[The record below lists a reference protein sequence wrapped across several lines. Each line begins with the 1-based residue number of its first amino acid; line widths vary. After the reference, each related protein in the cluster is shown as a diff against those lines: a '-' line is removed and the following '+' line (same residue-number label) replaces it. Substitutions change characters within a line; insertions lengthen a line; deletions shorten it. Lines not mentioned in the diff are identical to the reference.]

1 MLTLGLGL
9 RRLCCLSKCSSS
21 KLLFIQNYDYSSQQE
36 SVQDVIAS
44 IIRNAKDNDSQLN
57 DSLPKSSKSSPT
69 KRTQQGSSGII
80 ADKKDESER
89 IYRNEQKKSAPSSDI
104 ASELEIETAE
114 PVVIQRKKAPV
125 ANQPLLTRKVMQA
138 LRSLTDDEAETLAFI
153 KNVKL
158 SQPLVPEQEEY
169 LERFTSFVQEMN
181 LRNLPAV
188 TRIISATQTDYQ
200 KFILEQWKLRM
211 VEELGVQGFEE
222 YQKENFA
229 KGHKLHYAI
238 QQKLLEEPLEVT
250 PNIEGYWK
258 SLQLVLPALEH
269 VYSLEDNVVHPYLHY
284 RGIFDCLAIYR
295 GCACVID
302 WKTSSKPKP
311 TLRDT
316 YDYPLQMVAY
326 IGALNQS
333 DYLVERG
340 IPQVNSAAL
349 VVAYENGD
357 PAHIHF
363 LDAAKCQY
371 YWKKWLDKLHQ
382 YWLLK
387 SSGAAS

>member
-1 MLTLGLGL
+1 MLYFGQGL
-9 RRLCCLSKCSSS
+9 RRLSCLSKCSSS
-21 KLLFIQNYDYSSQQE
+21 KVLFIQNYGYSSQQE

-44 IIRNAKDNDSQLN
+44 IIRNAKENDSQLN
-57 DSLPKSSKSSPT
+57 DNLPKSSKSSPT
-69 KRTQQGSSGII
+69 KRTQTGIV
-80 ADKKDESER
+80 AEKKDESER
-89 IYRNEQKKSAPSSDI
+89 NRNEQKSSAPSSDI
-104 ASELEIETAE
+104 ASDLEIETAE
-114 PVVIQRKKAPV
+114 PVVIQKKKAPV
-125 ANQPLLTRKVMQA
+125 ANQPLLTRRVTQA
-138 LRSLTDDEAETLAFI
+138 LQSLTDDEAETLAFI

-169 LERFTSFVQEMN
+169 LERFTNFVQEMN

-222 YQKENFA
+222 YQKENFE

-238 QQKLLEEPLEVT
+238 QQRLLGEPLELT

-258 SLQLVLPALEH
+258 SLQLVIPAIEH
-269 VYSLEDNVVHPYLHY
+269 VYSQEDNVVHPYLHY
-284 RGIFDCLAIYR
+284 RGIFDCLATYR

>member
-80 ADKKDESER
+80 ADKKYESER
-89 IYRNEQKKSAPSSDI
+89 NRNEQKKSAPSSDI

-138 LRSLTDDEAETLAFI
+138 LRSLTDDEAEALAFI

-222 YQKENFA
+222 YQKENFE

-363 LDAAKCQY
+363 LDATKCQY

>member
-1 MLTLGLGL
+1 MVYLGQGL

-21 KLLFIQNYDYSSQQE
+21 KVLFIQNYGYSSQQE

-44 IIRNAKDNDSQLN
+44 IIRNAKENDPQLN
-57 DSLPKSSKSSPT
+57 DNLPKSSKSSPT
-69 KRTQQGSSGII
+69 KRTQTGIV
-80 ADKKDESER
+80 AEKKDESER
-89 IYRNEQKKSAPSSDI
+89 NRNERKSSAPSSDI
-104 ASELEIETAE
+104 ASDLEIETAE
-114 PVVIQRKKAPV
+114 PVVIQKKKAPV
-125 ANQPLLTRKVMQA
+125 ANQPLLTRRVTQA
-138 LRSLTDDEAETLAFI
+138 LQSLTDDEAETLAFI

-169 LERFTSFVQEMN
+169 LERFTNFVQEMN

-222 YQKENFA
+222 YQKENFE

-238 QQKLLEEPLEVT
+238 QQRLLGEPLELT

-258 SLQLVLPALEH
+258 SLQLVIPAIEH
-269 VYSLEDNVVHPYLHY
+269 VYSQEDNVVHPYLHY
-284 RGIFDCLAIYR
+284 RGIFDCLATYR

>member
-1 MLTLGLGL
+1 MLYFGQGL

-21 KLLFIQNYDYSSQQE
+21 KVLFIQNYGYSSQQE

-44 IIRNAKDNDSQLN
+44 IIRNAKENDSQLN
-57 DSLPKSSKSSPT
+57 DNLPKSSKSSPT
-69 KRTQQGSSGII
+69 KRTQTGIV
-80 ADKKDESER
+80 AEKKDESER
-89 IYRNEQKKSAPSSDI
+89 NRNEQKSSAPSSDI
-104 ASELEIETAE
+104 ASDLEIETAE
-114 PVVIQRKKAPV
+114 PVVIQKKKAPV
-125 ANQPLLTRKVMQA
+125 ANQPLLTRRVTQA
-138 LRSLTDDEAETLAFI
+138 LQSLTDDEAETLAFI

-169 LERFTSFVQEMN
+169 LERFTNFVQEMN

-222 YQKENFA
+222 YQKENFE

-238 QQKLLEEPLEVT
+238 QQRLLGEPLELT

-258 SLQLVLPALEH
+258 SLQLVIPAIEH
-269 VYSLEDNVVHPYLHY
+269 VYSQEDNVVHPYLHY
-284 RGIFDCLAIYR
+284 RGIFDCLATYR

-311 TLRDT
+311 NLRDT

>member
-1 MLTLGLGL
+1 MLYLGQGL

-21 KLLFIQNYDYSSQQE
+21 KVLFIQNYGYSSQQE

-44 IIRNAKDNDSQLN
+44 IIRNAKENDSQLN
-57 DSLPKSSKSSPT
+57 DNLPKSSKSSPT
-69 KRTQQGSSGII
+69 KRTQTGIV
-80 ADKKDESER
+80 AGKKDESER
-89 IYRNEQKKSAPSSDI
+89 NRNEQKSFAPSSDI
-104 ASELEIETAE
+104 ASDLEIETAE
-114 PVVIQRKKAPV
+114 PVVIQKKKAPV
-125 ANQPLLTRKVMQA
+125 ANQPLLTRRVTQA
-138 LRSLTDDEAETLAFI
+138 LQSLTDDEAETLAFI

-169 LERFTSFVQEMN
+169 LERFTNFVQEMN

-222 YQKENFA
+222 YQKENFE

-238 QQKLLEEPLEVT
+238 QQRLLGEPLELT

-258 SLQLVLPALEH
+258 SLQLVIPAIEH
-269 VYSLEDNVVHPYLHY
+269 VYSQEDNVVHPYLHY
-284 RGIFDCLAIYR
+284 RGIFDCLATYR

>member
-1 MLTLGLGL
+1 MVYLGQGL

-21 KLLFIQNYDYSSQQE
+21 KVLFIQNYGYSSQQE

-44 IIRNAKDNDSQLN
+44 IIRNAKENDSQLN
-57 DSLPKSSKSSPT
+57 DNIPKSSKSSPT
-69 KRTQQGSSGII
+69 KRTQTGIV
-80 ADKKDESER
+80 AEKKDESER
-89 IYRNEQKKSAPSSDI
+89 NRNEQKSSAPSSDI
-104 ASELEIETAE
+104 ASDLEIETAE
-114 PVVIQRKKAPV
+114 PVVIQKKKAPV
-125 ANQPLLTRKVMQA
+125 ANQPLLTRRVTQA
-138 LRSLTDDEAETLAFI
+138 LQSLTDDEAETLAFI

-169 LERFTSFVQEMN
+169 LERFTNFVQEMN

-222 YQKENFA
+222 YQKENFE

-238 QQKLLEEPLEVT
+238 QQRLLGEPLELT

-258 SLQLVLPALEH
+258 SLQLVIPAIEH
-269 VYSLEDNVVHPYLHY
+269 VYSQEDNVVHPYLHY
-284 RGIFDCLAIYR
+284 RGIFDCLATYR

>member
-1 MLTLGLGL
+1 M
-9 RRLCCLSKCSSS
+9 
-21 KLLFIQNYDYSSQQE
+21 LFIQNYGYSSQQE

-44 IIRNAKDNDSQLN
+44 IIRNAKENDSQLN
-57 DSLPKSSKSSPT
+57 DNLPKSSKSSPT
-69 KRTQQGSSGII
+69 KRTQTGIV
-80 ADKKDESER
+80 AEKKDESER
-89 IYRNEQKKSAPSSDI
+89 NRNEQKSSAPSSDI
-104 ASELEIETAE
+104 ASDLEIETAE
-114 PVVIQRKKAPV
+114 PVVIQKKKAPV
-125 ANQPLLTRKVMQA
+125 ANQPLLTRRVTQA
-138 LRSLTDDEAETLAFI
+138 LQSLTDDEAETLAFI

-169 LERFTSFVQEMN
+169 LERFTNFVQEMN

-222 YQKENFA
+222 YQKENFE

-238 QQKLLEEPLEVT
+238 QQRLLGEPLELT

-258 SLQLVLPALEH
+258 SLQLVIPAIEH
-269 VYSLEDNVVHPYLHY
+269 VYSQEDNVVHPYLHY
-284 RGIFDCLAIYR
+284 RGIFDCLATYR

>member
-1 MLTLGLGL
+1 MLYLGQGL

-21 KLLFIQNYDYSSQQE
+21 KVLFIQNYGYSSQQE

-44 IIRNAKDNDSQLN
+44 IIRNAKENDSQLN
-57 DSLPKSSKSSPT
+57 DNLPKSSKSSPT
-69 KRTQQGSSGII
+69 KRTQTGIV
-80 ADKKDESER
+80 AGKKDESER
-89 IYRNEQKKSAPSSDI
+89 NRNEQKSSAPSSDI
-104 ASELEIETAE
+104 ASDLEIETAE
-114 PVVIQRKKAPV
+114 PVVIQKKKAPV
-125 ANQPLLTRKVMQA
+125 ANQPLLTRRVTQA
-138 LRSLTDDEAETLAFI
+138 LQSLTDDEAETLAFI

-169 LERFTSFVQEMN
+169 LERFTNFVQEMN

-222 YQKENFA
+222 YQKENFE

-238 QQKLLEEPLEVT
+238 QQRLLGEPLELT

-258 SLQLVLPALEH
+258 SLQLVIPAIEH
-269 VYSLEDNVVHPYLHY
+269 VYSQEDNVVHPYLHY
-284 RGIFDCLAIYR
+284 RGIFDCLATYR

-311 TLRDT
+311 NLRDT

>member
-1 MLTLGLGL
+1 MLYLGQGL

-21 KLLFIQNYDYSSQQE
+21 KVLFIQNYGYSSQQE

-44 IIRNAKDNDSQLN
+44 IIRNAKENDSQLN
-57 DSLPKSSKSSPT
+57 DNLPKSSKSSPT
-69 KRTQQGSSGII
+69 KRTQTGIV
-80 ADKKDESER
+80 AEKKDESER
-89 IYRNEQKKSAPSSDI
+89 NRNEQKSSAPSSDI
-104 ASELEIETAE
+104 ASDLEIETAE
-114 PVVIQRKKAPV
+114 PVVIQKKKAPV
-125 ANQPLLTRKVMQA
+125 ANQPLLTRRVTQA
-138 LRSLTDDEAETLAFI
+138 LQSLTDDEAETLAFI

-169 LERFTSFVQEMN
+169 LERFTNFVQEMN

-222 YQKENFA
+222 YQKENFE

-238 QQKLLEEPLEVT
+238 QQRLLGEPLELT

-258 SLQLVLPALEH
+258 SLQLVIPAIEH
-269 VYSLEDNVVHPYLHY
+269 VYSQEDNVVHPYLHY
-284 RGIFDCLAIYR
+284 RGIFDCLATYR

-333 DYLVERG
+333 DYLLERG

>member
-1 MLTLGLGL
+1 M
-9 RRLCCLSKCSSS
+9 
-21 KLLFIQNYDYSSQQE
+21 LFIQNYDYSSQQE

-114 PVVIQRKKAPV
+114 PVVIQRKKTPV

-158 SQPLVPEQEEY
+158 LQPLVPEQEEY

-222 YQKENFA
+222 YQK
-229 KGHKLHYAI
+229 G
-238 QQKLLEEPLEVT
+238 
-250 PNIEGYWK
+250 
-258 SLQLVLPALEH
+258 
-269 VYSLEDNVVHPYLHY
+269 
-284 RGIFDCLAIYR
+284 
-295 GCACVID
+295 
-302 WKTSSKPKP
+302 
-311 TLRDT
+311 
-316 YDYPLQMVAY
+316 
-326 IGALNQS
+326 
-333 DYLVERG
+333 
-340 IPQVNSAAL
+340 
-349 VVAYENGD
+349 
-357 PAHIHF
+357 
-363 LDAAKCQY
+363 
-371 YWKKWLDKLHQ
+371 
-382 YWLLK
+382 
-387 SSGAAS
+387 

>member
-1 MLTLGLGL
+1 MLYFGQGL
-9 RRLCCLSKCSSS
+9 RRLSCLSKCSSS
-21 KLLFIQNYDYSSQQE
+21 KVLFIQNYGYSSQQE

-44 IIRNAKDNDSQLN
+44 IIRNAKENDSQLN
-57 DSLPKSSKSSPT
+57 DNIPKSSKSSPT
-69 KRTQQGSSGII
+69 KRTQTGIV
-80 ADKKDESER
+80 AEKKDESER
-89 IYRNEQKKSAPSSDI
+89 NRNEQKSSAPSSDI
-104 ASELEIETAE
+104 ASDLEIETAE
-114 PVVIQRKKAPV
+114 PVVIQKKKAPV
-125 ANQPLLTRKVMQA
+125 ANQPLLTRRVTQA
-138 LRSLTDDEAETLAFI
+138 LQSLTDDEAETLAFI

-169 LERFTSFVQEMN
+169 LERFTNFVQEMN

-222 YQKENFA
+222 YQKENFE

-238 QQKLLEEPLEVT
+238 QQRLLGEPLELT

-258 SLQLVLPALEH
+258 SLQLVIPAIEH
-269 VYSLEDNVVHPYLHY
+269 VYSQEDNVVHPYLHY
-284 RGIFDCLAIYR
+284 RGIFDCLATYR

-311 TLRDT
+311 NLRDT

>member
-1 MLTLGLGL
+1 MLYLGQGL

-21 KLLFIQNYDYSSQQE
+21 KVLFIQNYGYSSQQE

-44 IIRNAKDNDSQLN
+44 IIRNAKENDSQLN
-57 DSLPKSSKSSPT
+57 DNLPKSSKSSPT
-69 KRTQQGSSGII
+69 KRTQTGIV
-80 ADKKDESER
+80 AEKKDESER
-89 IYRNEQKKSAPSSDI
+89 NRNEQKSSAPSSDI
-104 ASELEIETAE
+104 ASDLEIETAE
-114 PVVIQRKKAPV
+114 PVVIQKKKAPV
-125 ANQPLLTRKVMQA
+125 ANQPLLTRRVTQA
-138 LRSLTDDEAETLAFI
+138 LQSLTDDEAETLAFI

-169 LERFTSFVQEMN
+169 LERFTNFVQEMN

-222 YQKENFA
+222 YQKENFE

-238 QQKLLEEPLEVT
+238 QQRLLGEPLELT

-258 SLQLVLPALEH
+258 SLQLVIPAIEH
-269 VYSLEDNVVHPYLHY
+269 VYSQEDNVVHPYLHY
-284 RGIFDCLAIYR
+284 RGIFDCLATYR

>member
-1 MLTLGLGL
+1 MLYLGQGL

-21 KLLFIQNYDYSSQQE
+21 KVLFIQNYGYSSQQE

-44 IIRNAKDNDSQLN
+44 IIRNAKENDSQLN
-57 DSLPKSSKSSPT
+57 DNLPKSSKSSPT
-69 KRTQQGSSGII
+69 KRTQTGIV
-80 ADKKDESER
+80 AGKKDESER
-89 IYRNEQKKSAPSSDI
+89 NRNEQKSSAPSSDI
-104 ASELEIETAE
+104 ASDLEIETAE
-114 PVVIQRKKAPV
+114 PVVIQKKKAPV
-125 ANQPLLTRKVMQA
+125 ANQPLLTRRVMQA
-138 LRSLTDDEAETLAFI
+138 LQSLTDDEAETLAFI

-169 LERFTSFVQEMN
+169 LERFTNIVQEMN

-222 YQKENFA
+222 YQKENFE

-238 QQKLLEEPLEVT
+238 QQRLLGEPLELT

-258 SLQLVLPALEH
+258 SLQLVIPAIEH
-269 VYSLEDNVVHPYLHY
+269 VYSQEDNVVHPYLHY
-284 RGIFDCLAIYR
+284 RGIFDCLATYR

>member
-1 MLTLGLGL
+1 MLYFGQGL

-21 KLLFIQNYDYSSQQE
+21 KVLFIQNYGYSSQQE

-44 IIRNAKDNDSQLN
+44 IIRNAKENDSQLN
-57 DSLPKSSKSSPT
+57 DNLPKSSKSSPT
-69 KRTQQGSSGII
+69 KRTQTGIV
-80 ADKKDESER
+80 AEKKDESER
-89 IYRNEQKKSAPSSDI
+89 NRNEQKSSAPSSDI
-104 ASELEIETAE
+104 ASDLEIETAE
-114 PVVIQRKKAPV
+114 PVVIQKKKAPV
-125 ANQPLLTRKVMQA
+125 ANQPLLTRRVTQA
-138 LRSLTDDEAETLAFI
+138 LQSLTDDEAETLAFI

-169 LERFTSFVQEMN
+169 LERFTNFVQEMN

-222 YQKENFA
+222 YQKENFE

-238 QQKLLEEPLEVT
+238 QQRLLGEPLELT

-258 SLQLVLPALEH
+258 SLQLVIPAIEH
-269 VYSLEDNVVHPYLHY
+269 VYSQEDNVVHPYLHY
-284 RGIFDCLAIYR
+284 RGIFDCLATYR

-363 LDAAKCQY
+363 LDATKCQY

>member
-1 MLTLGLGL
+1 M
-9 RRLCCLSKCSSS
+9 
-21 KLLFIQNYDYSSQQE
+21 LFIQNYDYSSQQE

-114 PVVIQRKKAPV
+114 PVVIQRKKTPV

-181 LRNLPAV
+181 LRNLPGV

-222 YQKENFA
+222 YQK
-229 KGHKLHYAI
+229 G
-238 QQKLLEEPLEVT
+238 
-250 PNIEGYWK
+250 
-258 SLQLVLPALEH
+258 
-269 VYSLEDNVVHPYLHY
+269 
-284 RGIFDCLAIYR
+284 
-295 GCACVID
+295 
-302 WKTSSKPKP
+302 
-311 TLRDT
+311 
-316 YDYPLQMVAY
+316 
-326 IGALNQS
+326 
-333 DYLVERG
+333 
-340 IPQVNSAAL
+340 
-349 VVAYENGD
+349 
-357 PAHIHF
+357 
-363 LDAAKCQY
+363 
-371 YWKKWLDKLHQ
+371 
-382 YWLLK
+382 
-387 SSGAAS
+387 

>member
-1 MLTLGLGL
+1 MLYLGQGL

-21 KLLFIQNYDYSSQQE
+21 KVLFIQNYGYSSQQE

-44 IIRNAKDNDSQLN
+44 IIRNAKENDSQLN
-57 DSLPKSSKSSPT
+57 DNLPKSSKSSPT
-69 KRTQQGSSGII
+69 KRTQTGIV
-80 ADKKDESER
+80 AGKKDESER
-89 IYRNEQKKSAPSSDI
+89 NRNEQKSSAPSSDI
-104 ASELEIETAE
+104 ASDLEIETAE
-114 PVVIQRKKAPV
+114 PVVIQKKKAPV
-125 ANQPLLTRKVMQA
+125 ANQPLLTRRVTQA
-138 LRSLTDDEAETLAFI
+138 LQSLTDDEAETLAFI

-169 LERFTSFVQEMN
+169 LERFTNFVQEMN

-211 VEELGVQGFEE
+211 VEELGVQGFEK
-222 YQKENFA
+222 YQKENFE

-238 QQKLLEEPLEVT
+238 QQRLLGEPLELT

-258 SLQLVLPALEH
+258 SLQLVIPAIEH
-269 VYSLEDNVVHPYLHY
+269 VYSQEDNVVHPYLHY
-284 RGIFDCLAIYR
+284 RGIFDCLATYR

-363 LDAAKCQY
+363 LDATKCQY

>member
-1 MLTLGLGL
+1 MLYLGQGL

-21 KLLFIQNYDYSSQQE
+21 KVLFIQNYGYSSQQE

-44 IIRNAKDNDSQLN
+44 IIRNAKENDSQLN
-57 DSLPKSSKSSPT
+57 DNLPKSSKSSPT
-69 KRTQQGSSGII
+69 KRTQTGIV
-80 ADKKDESER
+80 AGKKDESER
-89 IYRNEQKKSAPSSDI
+89 NRNEQKSSAPSSDI
-104 ASELEIETAE
+104 ASDLEIETAE
-114 PVVIQRKKAPV
+114 PVVIQKKKAPV
-125 ANQPLLTRKVMQA
+125 ANQPLLTRRVTQA
-138 LRSLTDDEAETLAFI
+138 LQSLTDDEAETLAFI

-169 LERFTSFVQEMN
+169 LERFTNFVQEMN

-222 YQKENFA
+222 YQKENFE

-238 QQKLLEEPLEVT
+238 QQRLLGEPLELT

-258 SLQLVLPALEH
+258 SLQLVIPAIEH
-269 VYSLEDNVVHPYLHY
+269 VYSQEDNVVHPYLHY
-284 RGIFDCLAIYR
+284 RGIFDCLATYR

-363 LDAAKCQY
+363 LDATKCQY

>member
-1 MLTLGLGL
+1 M
-9 RRLCCLSKCSSS
+9 
-21 KLLFIQNYDYSSQQE
+21 LFIQNYDYSSQQE
-36 SVQDVIAS
+36 GVQDVIAS
-44 IIRNAKDNDSQLN
+44 IIRNAKDSDSQFN

-114 PVVIQRKKAPV
+114 PVVIQRKKTPV

-222 YQKENFA
+222 YQK
-229 KGHKLHYAI
+229 G
-238 QQKLLEEPLEVT
+238 
-250 PNIEGYWK
+250 
-258 SLQLVLPALEH
+258 
-269 VYSLEDNVVHPYLHY
+269 
-284 RGIFDCLAIYR
+284 
-295 GCACVID
+295 
-302 WKTSSKPKP
+302 
-311 TLRDT
+311 
-316 YDYPLQMVAY
+316 
-326 IGALNQS
+326 
-333 DYLVERG
+333 
-340 IPQVNSAAL
+340 
-349 VVAYENGD
+349 
-357 PAHIHF
+357 
-363 LDAAKCQY
+363 
-371 YWKKWLDKLHQ
+371 
-382 YWLLK
+382 
-387 SSGAAS
+387 

>member
-44 IIRNAKDNDSQLN
+44 IIRNSKDNDSQLN

-69 KRTQQGSSGII
+69 KRTQQGSPGII
-80 ADKKDESER
+80 ADKKDKSER
-89 IYRNEQKKSAPSSDI
+89 NRNEQKKSAPSSDI

-222 YQKENFA
+222 YQK
-229 KGHKLHYAI
+229 G
-238 QQKLLEEPLEVT
+238 
-250 PNIEGYWK
+250 
-258 SLQLVLPALEH
+258 
-269 VYSLEDNVVHPYLHY
+269 
-284 RGIFDCLAIYR
+284 
-295 GCACVID
+295 
-302 WKTSSKPKP
+302 
-311 TLRDT
+311 
-316 YDYPLQMVAY
+316 
-326 IGALNQS
+326 
-333 DYLVERG
+333 
-340 IPQVNSAAL
+340 
-349 VVAYENGD
+349 
-357 PAHIHF
+357 
-363 LDAAKCQY
+363 
-371 YWKKWLDKLHQ
+371 
-382 YWLLK
+382 
-387 SSGAAS
+387 

>member
-1 MLTLGLGL
+1 MLYLGQGL

-21 KLLFIQNYDYSSQQE
+21 KVLFIQNYGYSSQQE

-44 IIRNAKDNDSQLN
+44 IIRNAKENDSQLN
-57 DSLPKSSKSSPT
+57 DNLPKSSKSSPT
-69 KRTQQGSSGII
+69 KRTQTGIV
-80 ADKKDESER
+80 AGKKDESER
-89 IYRNEQKKSAPSSDI
+89 NRNEQKSSAPSSDI
-104 ASELEIETAE
+104 ASDLEIETAE
-114 PVVIQRKKAPV
+114 PVVIQKKKAPV
-125 ANQPLLTRKVMQA
+125 ANQPLLTRRVTQA
-138 LRSLTDDEAETLAFI
+138 LQSLTDDEAETLAFI

-169 LERFTSFVQEMN
+169 LERFTNFVQEMN

-222 YQKENFA
+222 YQKENFE

-238 QQKLLEEPLEVT
+238 QQRLLGEPLELT

-258 SLQLVLPALEH
+258 SLQLVIPAIEH
-269 VYSLEDNVVHPYLHY
+269 VYSQEDNVVHPYLHY
-284 RGIFDCLAIYR
+284 RGIFDCLATYR

>member
-1 MLTLGLGL
+1 MLYLGQGL

-21 KLLFIQNYDYSSQQE
+21 KVLFIQNYGYSSQQE

-44 IIRNAKDNDSQLN
+44 IIRNAKENDSQLN
-57 DSLPKSSKSSPT
+57 DNIPKSSKSSPT
-69 KRTQQGSSGII
+69 KRTQTGIV
-80 ADKKDESER
+80 AEKKDESER
-89 IYRNEQKKSAPSSDI
+89 NRNEQKSSAPSSDI
-104 ASELEIETAE
+104 ASDLEIETAE
-114 PVVIQRKKAPV
+114 PVVIQKKKAPV
-125 ANQPLLTRKVMQA
+125 ANQPLLTRRVTQA
-138 LRSLTDDEAETLAFI
+138 LQSLTDDEAETLAFI

-169 LERFTSFVQEMN
+169 LERFTNFVQEMN

-222 YQKENFA
+222 YQKENFE

-238 QQKLLEEPLEVT
+238 QQRLLGEPLELT

-258 SLQLVLPALEH
+258 SLQLVIPAIEH
-269 VYSLEDNVVHPYLHY
+269 VYSQEDNVVHPYLHY
-284 RGIFDCLAIYR
+284 RGIFDCLATYR

>member
-1 MLTLGLGL
+1 MLYFGQGL

-21 KLLFIQNYDYSSQQE
+21 KVLFLQNYGYSSQQE

-44 IIRNAKDNDSQLN
+44 IIRNAKENDSQLN
-57 DSLPKSSKSSPT
+57 DNLPKSSKSSPT
-69 KRTQQGSSGII
+69 KRTQTGIV
-80 ADKKDESER
+80 AEKKDESER
-89 IYRNEQKKSAPSSDI
+89 NRNEQKSSAPSSDI
-104 ASELEIETAE
+104 ASDLEIETAE
-114 PVVIQRKKAPV
+114 PVVIQKKKAPV
-125 ANQPLLTRKVMQA
+125 ANQPLLTRRVTQA
-138 LRSLTDDEAETLAFI
+138 LQSLTDDEAETLAFI

-169 LERFTSFVQEMN
+169 LERFTNIVQEMN

-222 YQKENFA
+222 YQKENFE

-238 QQKLLEEPLEVT
+238 QQRLLGEPLELT

-258 SLQLVLPALEH
+258 SLQLVIPAIEH
-269 VYSLEDNVVHPYLHY
+269 VYSQEDNVVHPYLHY
-284 RGIFDCLAIYR
+284 RGIFDCLATYR

>member
-1 MLTLGLGL
+1 MLYLGQGL

-21 KLLFIQNYDYSSQQE
+21 KVLFIQNYGYSSQQE

-44 IIRNAKDNDSQLN
+44 IIRNAKENDSQLN
-57 DSLPKSSKSSPT
+57 DNIPKSSKSSPT
-69 KRTQQGSSGII
+69 KRTQTGIV
-80 ADKKDESER
+80 AGKKDESER
-89 IYRNEQKKSAPSSDI
+89 NRNEQKSFAPSSDI
-104 ASELEIETAE
+104 ASDLEIETAE
-114 PVVIQRKKAPV
+114 PVVIQKKKAPV
-125 ANQPLLTRKVMQA
+125 ANQPLLTRRVTQA
-138 LRSLTDDEAETLAFI
+138 LQSLTDDEAETLAFI

-169 LERFTSFVQEMN
+169 LERFTNFVQEMN

-222 YQKENFA
+222 YQKENFE

-238 QQKLLEEPLEVT
+238 QQRLLGEPLELT

-258 SLQLVLPALEH
+258 SLQLVIPAIEH
-269 VYSLEDNVVHPYLHY
+269 VYSQEDNVVHPYLHY
-284 RGIFDCLAIYR
+284 RGIFDCLATYR